1 MQSELSININISKAQ
16 FVITSN
22 YFKENNMSAFRTVSK
37 YELVLFLNDTGY
49 SVINGKKYPIKKGAI
64 RLHKPNDEVY
74 SYRFDDVY
82 VIHFTVDENNA
93 KQFEKLNSFT
103 YTQEFDNL
111 LKLFQTAS
119 ESYVDGDA
127 IKCIGC
133 LWQILAKISTDDSIS
148 RTNDIIKIKEYIEQN
163 YTNKITLEQISELFY
178 MHPVYLQKKFKKAT
192 GFTPTDYIKTVRVN
206 EAKKLLMSTN
216 LSVEAIAEKIGFCN
230 TSYFIKVFKNE
241 LHSTPAKFRSDALE
255 SIKYI

>member
-1 MQSELSININISKAQ
+1 MHTELSMSINISKAQ

-37 YELVLFLNDTGY
+37 YELCLFLSDAGY
-49 SVINGKKYPIKKGAI
+49 SVINGKKHPIKKGAI
-64 RLHKPNDEVY
+64 RLHKPDDEVY
-74 SYRFDDVY
+74 SYRFGDVY

-93 KQFEKLNSFT
+93 KQFKKLNSFT

-119 ESYVDGDA
+119 ETYIDGDTV
-127 IKCIGC
+127 KCIGC
-133 LWQILAKISTDDSIS
+133 LWRILAKLSTEDNS
-148 RTNDIIKIKEYIEQN
+148 RNNDIIKIKEYIEQN
-163 YTNKITLEQISELFY
+163 FTNKITLEQISELFY

-192 GFTPTDYIKTVRVN
+192 GFTPTDYIKSVRVN

-216 LSVEAIAEKIGFCN
+216 LSVEAIAERIGFCN

-241 LHSTPAKFRSDALE
+241 LNCTPAKFRSEALE